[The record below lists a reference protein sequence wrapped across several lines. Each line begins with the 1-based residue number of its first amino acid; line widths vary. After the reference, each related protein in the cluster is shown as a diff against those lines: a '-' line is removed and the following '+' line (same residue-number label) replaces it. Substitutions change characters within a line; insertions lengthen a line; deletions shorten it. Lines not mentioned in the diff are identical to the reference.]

1 MRYIILVCLLLSIG
15 CSKHESEV
23 KDILLDNDA
32 IIDQDSVDHDVT
44 KVGCSIVLIKDKTVI
59 FKPLKITIN
68 DNEVGGTDDSDKLID

>member
-32 IIDQDSVDHDVT
+32 IIDQDIVDHDVT
-44 KVGCSIVLIKDKTVI
+44 KVGCSVILVKEKLVFEPLTIKVNDEELIKE
-59 FKPLKITIN
+59 
-68 DNEVGGTDDSDKLID
+68 DN